1 MENIFYCHNEKK
13 TFDKKADNSI
23 VELMQNIPP
32 MVKPEIEITRL
43 NENDKKTKTFYGKI
57 EEPLTEVDKL
67 IKKYE
72 LDLKKK
78 EEEQQIKTKSDK
90 LLEEINSNIINMEMI
105 QLDLNL
111 MEQSKIQYITDQKQK
126 TKLKNKH
133 PRKSHSRKIHTSKL
147 PKTDPDKTGFYYN
160 ECRYCIQGKCGK
172 CILQEHS
179 YRKQCVKCCRGEKC
193 NYCINGKCNHCLVIG
208 HYDHSGIN
216 TKSPNY
222 RCRCI

>member
-1 MENIFYCHNEKK
+1 MLYDFILFN
-13 TFDKKADNSI
+13 
-23 VELMQNIPP
+23 
-32 MVKPEIEITRL
+32 
-43 NENDKKTKTFYGKI
+43 GW
-57 EEPLTEVDKL
+57 EVDKL

-78 EEEQQIKTKSDK
+78 EEKEKKQKQKQEQKQEQKQKQQIKTKSDK

-126 TKLKNKH
+126 TNLNKH

-147 PKTDPDKTGFYYN
+147 PKTDPDKIGFYYN

-179 YRKQCVKCCRGEKC
+179 YRKQCIKCCRGEIC

-216 TKSPNY
+216 IKSPNY